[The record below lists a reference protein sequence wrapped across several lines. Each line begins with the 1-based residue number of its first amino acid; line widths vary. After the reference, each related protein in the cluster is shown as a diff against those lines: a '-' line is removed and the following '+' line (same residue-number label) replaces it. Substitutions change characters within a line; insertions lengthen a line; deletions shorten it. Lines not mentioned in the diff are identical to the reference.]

1 MHARPTKEV
10 MNTTK
15 RSYVGLAAVPMGQA
29 LLHETL
35 DLAGESVIRAALDCI
50 HVGQVT
56 GAHAAPAPLGRGP
69 RARGRSPASQALKW
83 PALEAHFLAHSLLLR
98 RRRSE
103 PDAGVF
109 SSQAALTL
117 AQVCWRMAHDAAVKQ
132 QVRLLGHQPSA
143 SSDELAD
150 HAVAIVASCVLG
162 DGVREMRQS
171 IQRASQQ
178 PWTSADPAKVMWHVY
193 TSFDGPRLMPRL
205 AAVIAGLG
213 PNPPKLPAGRRGA
226 SRELVERY
234 EPAAI
239 DSLTRRVTDVT
250 LGWCANNPAVMADA
264 IHLRQARNWSAAAMV
279 QLKIWLT
286 AADSCSSGSLPW

>member
-1 MHARPTKEV
+1 MVVDEEKCVCSMHARPTKEV

-117 AQVCWRMAHDAAVKQ
+117 AQVCWRMAH
-132 QVRLLGHQPSA
+132 
-143 SSDELAD
+143 
-150 HAVAIVASCVLG
+150 
-162 DGVREMRQS
+162 
-171 IQRASQQ
+171 
-178 PWTSADPAKVMWHVY
+178 
-193 TSFDGPRLMPRL
+193 
-205 AAVIAGLG
+205 
-213 PNPPKLPAGRRGA
+213 
-226 SRELVERY
+226 
-234 EPAAI
+234 EPAA
-239 DSLTRRVTDVT
+239 
-250 LGWCANNPAVMADA
+250 
-264 IHLRQARNWSAAAMV
+264 
-279 QLKIWLT
+279 
-286 AADSCSSGSLPW
+286 